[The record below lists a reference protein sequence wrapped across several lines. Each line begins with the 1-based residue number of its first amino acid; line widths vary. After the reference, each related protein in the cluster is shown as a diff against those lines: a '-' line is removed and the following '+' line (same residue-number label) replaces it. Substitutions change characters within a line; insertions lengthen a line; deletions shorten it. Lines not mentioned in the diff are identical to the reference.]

1 MNKILQREI
10 NTLSITLLAGIG
22 AFSLFI
28 GNPPEIEIGYGKKL
42 TKSISFF
49 STNLLQAFFPK
60 VCDKGFFSR

>member
-10 NTLSITLLAGIG
+10 NTLSITLLAGIK

-28 GNPPEIEIGYGKKL
+28 GNPPEIEIGYRKKL
-42 TKSISFF
+42 TKSISFL
-49 STNLLQAFFPK
+49 SSNLLQAFFPK